1 MKKNVLSY
9 LLLSGISQVGDV
21 VFLFFAVMAALS
33 IPHGG
38 LISGILFSL
47 DAVVKILVTP
57 FTARFCD
64 RIPYVDRWKRSA
76 LLNLALIVV
85 AIFPGLFPPS
95 SQTGY
100 LVLCLLLTFM
110 YILNN
115 ISSQLRME
123 LPYRLEAGQIFA
135 LSKFVSFSNLSFR
148 GVYFVAPAI
157 ALMLPKNAW
166 LFVSIVN
173 AASFGCMLAASVIGH
188 FQFRGL
194 SLGKTNSSDESLQSG
209 IKVLVRWNCFF
220 LFFVNLAIGGVAL
233 LLTYLLK
240 YGGHGLYQIVSPVSI
255 LYCGTVLALIFV
267 LISPKNSLMEN
278 ATTKF
283 VLGSTAGAFFML
295 VVSSLLD
302 PITILAT
309 LFGAGFFYGV
319 SLVAMS
325 PAITRHFSRSDVMAT
340 YSSSSQAFGRIGSI
354 LSSLGIGVLIDFQI
368 NPFLLLFLIG
378 SVGIGFVIFLAYL
391 KRQWSIIW

>member
-1 MKKNVLSY
+1 
-9 LLLSGISQVGDV
+9 
-21 VFLFFAVMAALS
+21 MAALS
-33 IPHGG
+33 LLHGG

-47 DAVVKILVTP
+47 DAVVKILVNP
-57 FTARFCD
+57 FAARFCD
-64 RIPYVDRWKRSA
+64 RIPYANRWKWSA
-76 LLNLALIVV
+76 LFNLVLVSV
-85 AIFPGLFPPS
+85 AILPGLFPPS

-100 LVLCLLLTFM
+100 LALCLLLTFM
-110 YILNN
+110 HVLNN
-115 ISSQLRME
+115 ISAQLRME
-123 LPYRLEAGQIFA
+123 LPYRLENNQIFA

-148 GVYFVAPAI
+148 GVYFVAPALAVMI
-157 ALMLPKNAW
+157 PKNGW
-166 LFVSIVN
+166 LFASIIN
-173 AASFGCMLAASVIGH
+173 AVSFGWLFAASVIGH
-188 FQFRGL
+188 FQFRSL
-194 SLGKTNSSDESLQSG
+194 SHGKANLNDESLKKG
-209 IKVLVRWNCFF
+209 ILVLARWNCCF
-220 LFFVNLAIGGVAL
+220 LFLVNLAIGGVAL

-240 YGGHGLYQIVSPVSI
+240 YGNQGLYQIVSPVSV

-283 VLGSTAGAFFML
+283 VLGSTAGAFFLL

-354 LSSLGIGVLIDFQI
+354 LSSLGIGVLIDFQMS
-368 NPFLLLFLIG
+368 PFLLLFLIG
-378 SVGIGFVIFLAYL
+378 SVGVGFVIFLAYL
-391 KRQWSIIW
+391 RRQWVIVW